1 LLVVAGRRSVGG
13 RPPPCLYRTE
23 ELCPRKTSRWP
34 AGSSKRA
41 WNQGKL
47 EVIDELTDEGFV
59 GHDPAAGGEFDREGG
74 KQQIQMYRSAFPDLH
89 FEIEDAFASGDK
101 VAVRWRSEGTFENEL
116 MGLEPTHQKGTITGI
131 GIDRIEDGK
140 VVESWNQW
148 DNLQL
153 MRDIGAIP
161 EAQAAAGG

>member
-1 LLVVAGRRSVGG
+1 MSEENIAVARRVI
-13 RPPPCLYRTE
+13 E
-23 ELCPRKTSRWP
+23 E
-34 AGSSKRA
+34 A

-47 EVIDELTDEGFV
+47 EVIDELADEGFV

-140 VVESWNQW
+140 VVESWNQGTTCSSCVTSEPSP
-148 DNLQL
+148 
-153 MRDIGAIP
+153 RRRP
-161 EAQAAAGG
+161 PRAARSPQSAATTGGN